1 MTTRHIY
8 LVAKGSYSA
17 TNLSEEQ
24 WQIGIRFRTAATD
37 ANAFGNLP
45 TDTSYADESISR
57 DETNWTIEGNY
68 STNLGLGSV
77 FNSDDWLNDQCA
89 PAFTTW
95 LAATSAFPN
104 KTQIDSLVAYG
115 MEDGSVAE
123 VGAGPAKVELK
134 FKAGHKPIGSSSTSA
149 LPPQCSVVASWMTAV
164 AGRHGKGRI
173 YLPAPVT
180 SQLTTDGGL
189 LSSVPQGAIA
199 TSTAALIGDL
209 NYENI
214 VGAVYAKA
222 IVTGAPW
229 VRYNLIS
236 ACRVGQVIDTQRR
249 RRNQL
254 TESYVSVDV

>member
-1 MTTRHIY
+1 MTSRHIY
-8 LVAKGSYSA
+8 LVAKGSYSDTLLA
-17 TNLSEEQ
+17 TEQ
-24 WQIGIRFRTAATD
+24 WQIGIRFRVAATD

-68 STNLGLGSV
+68 SANLGLGSV
-77 FNSDDWLNDQCA
+77 FNADDWLNDQVA

-95 LAATSAFPN
+95 LPATNFFPN

-134 FKAGHKPIGSSSTSA
+134 FKAGHKPIGASSTTA

-173 YLPAPVT
+173 YLPAP
-180 SQLTTDGGL
+180 TTAVVAGGGGL
-189 LSSVPQGAIA
+189 MSSTVQTGIA
-199 TSTAALIGDL
+199 TSTATLVGDL

-222 IVTGAPW
+222 IVAGAPW

-236 ACRVGQVIDTQRR
+236 AVRVGQVIDTQRR

-254 TESYVSVDV
+254 VETYVSADV